1 VQLKS
6 KLQLLKKNLNNP
18 GNRVEKQARK
28 IIDEEDEESVLD
40 DDTSIVDVDDAP
52 ELQ

>member
-1 VQLKS
+1 M
-6 KLQLLKKNLNNP
+6 
-18 GNRVEKQARK
+18 
-28 IIDEEDEESVLD
+28 DEEDDESVLD

>member
-1 VQLKS
+1 M
-6 KLQLLKKNLNNP
+6 
-18 GNRVEKQARK
+18 
-28 IIDEEDEESVLD
+28 DEEDEESVLD